1 MKLICAAFGIA
12 AMCAAGVGAQTK
24 TVNDVGQ
31 RKIEVTDGKK
41 ITVTGCLERNPGGG
55 YMLTNNEG
63 GMKYDLVTNKDLA
76 DKVGRR
82 VSVRGKATDRGDAKV
97 KIESKVGTAGVAG
110 DEKDKIEGSAKTEM
124 KGDMGLKYLGV
135 DSVTVLAK
143 SCM

>member
-31 RKIEVTDGKK
+31 RKIEVKDGKK
-41 ITVTGCLERNPGGG
+41 ITVAGCLERNPGGG
-55 YMLTNNEG
+55 YMLTNSEG

-76 DKVGRR
+76 DKVGQR
-82 VSVRGKATDRGDAKV
+82 VSIRGKATDQGDAKL
-97 KIESKVGTAGVAG
+97 KIESKVGTSGVAG
-110 DEKDKIEGSAKTEM
+110 DEKDKIESSAKTEM

-135 DSVTVLAK
+135 DSVKVLSK

>member
-24 TVNDVGQ
+24 TVTDVGQ
-31 RKIEVTDGKK
+31 RKIEVKDGKK

-55 YMLTNNEG
+55 YMLTNDEG

-76 DKVGRR
+76 NHVGHR
-82 VSVRGKATDRGDAKV
+82 VSIRGKATDQGDAKL
-97 KIESKVGTAGVAG
+97 KIESKVGTTGVAG
-110 DEKDKIEGSAKTEM
+110 DDKTAATATTEM

-135 DSVTVLAK
+135 DSVKVLSK